1 MESQIDENAL
11 LVFMDECG
19 DHSVERIDP
28 DFPILLLAFGKRDG
42 VRPLPK
48 HPDTKPALNL
58 SF

>member
-28 DFPILLLAFGKRDG
+28 DFPILLRAFGKK
-42 VRPLPK
+42 PL
-48 HPDTKPALNL
+48 TLTTALPR
-58 SF
+58 